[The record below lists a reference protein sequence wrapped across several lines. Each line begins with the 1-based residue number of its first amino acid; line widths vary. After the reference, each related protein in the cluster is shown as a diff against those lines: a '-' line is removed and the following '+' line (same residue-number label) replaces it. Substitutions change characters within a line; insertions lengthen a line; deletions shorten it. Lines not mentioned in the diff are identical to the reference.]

1 LKSFRREK
9 RKKERE
15 KWMESSIELI
25 EIDDAVGNGQWAM
38 GNGGWR
44 GTSDRDHQVRD
55 LGAVTTGEVT
65 VEWSAVT
72 ALVEAFI
79 DLVTASCQ

>member
-1 LKSFRREK
+1 MQ
-9 RKKERE
+9 
-15 KWMESSIELI
+15 WAM
-25 EIDDAVGNGQWAM
+25 GNGQWAM
-38 GNGGWR
+38 GNGQWWFE

-72 ALVEAFI
+72 ASVEAFI
-79 DLVTASCQ
+79 DLVTISCQ